1 MASSKQNSTIWM
13 GAYILTGGTYKPFY
27 GYPIEFDVWNI
38 DIEEQADFLGSA
50 NTQTLSGFERGN
62 PMGFRTYANL
72 DLDNSYPSDSSK
84 ILTLLNL
91 LPSQYTRIFANK
103 KQSDGTNLVTTSVL
117 TSTTFTSA
125 GLGSLGNDY
134 YNGLLVYNSTKNQTV
149 PIVDYTSSTTTVTIS
164 GDISSWT
171 AGGGDSI
178 QILVPPSIP
187 TLIGLTAD
195 YVSPKPL
202 PDSSS
207 MMYFNVDSS
216 IFGISRDLT
225 IGNQVISMNL
235 RGITRKSFMS
245 DNVRIG

>member
-27 GYPIEFDVWNI
+27 GYPIEFNVWNI

-84 ILTLLNL
+84 ILTMLNL

-103 KQSDGTNLVTTSVL
+103 KQNDGTNLVTTSVL

-149 PIVDYTSSTTTVTIS
+149 PIVDYTSSTVTVT
-164 GDISSWT
+164 
-171 AGGGDSI
+171 
-178 QILVPPSIP
+178 ILVPPSIP

-195 YVSPKPL
+195 STNAN
-202 PDSSS
+202 

-216 IFGISRDLT
+216 IFGISRELT

-245 DNVRIG
+245 DNVRIGV

>member
-1 MASSKQNSTIWM
+1 MASAKQNSTIWM

-27 GYPIEFDVWNI
+27 GYPIEFNVWNI

-91 LPSQYTRIFANK
+91 LPSQYNRIFANK

-125 GLGSLGNDY
+125 GLGSLGRLHLIYGYGDDSRGY
-134 YNGLLVYNSTKNQTV
+134 KLL
-149 PIVDYTSSTTTVTIS
+149 
-164 GDISSWT
+164 DIRWRGFHT
-171 AGGGDSI
+171 DTCASI
-178 QILVPPSIP
+178 HPYAYR
-187 TLIGLTAD
+187 THC
-195 YVSPKPL
+195 
-202 PDSSS
+202 
-207 MMYFNVDSS
+207 
-216 IFGISRDLT
+216 
-225 IGNQVISMNL
+225 
-235 RGITRKSFMS
+235 
-245 DNVRIG
+245 

>member
-1 MASSKQNSTIWM
+1 MASAKQNSTIWM

-27 GYPIEFDVWNI
+27 GYPIEFNVWNI
-38 DIEEQADFLGSA
+38 DIKEQADFLGSA

-149 PIVDYTSSTTTVTIS
+149 PIVDYTSSTVTVTIA

-171 AGGGDSI
+171 SGGGDSI

-195 YVSPKPL
+195 STNEN
-202 PDSSS
+202 

-216 IFGISRDLT
+216 IFGISRELT

-235 RGITRKSFMS
+235 RGITRKSFMA
-245 DNVRIG
+245 DNVRIGL

>member
-27 GYPIEFDVWNI
+27 GYPIEFNVWNI

-125 GLGSLGNDY
+125 GLGVLGNDY

-149 PIVDYTSSTTTVTIS
+149 PIVDYTSSTVTVTIA

-195 YVSPKPL
+195 STNAN
-202 PDSSS
+202 
-207 MMYFNVDSS
+207 MMYFNVNSS
-216 IFGISRDLT
+216 IFGISRELT

-245 DNVRIG
+245 DNVRIGV

>member
-1 MASSKQNSTIWM
+1 MASNKQNFKIWM

-62 PMGFRTYANL
+62 PMGFRTYARL
-72 DLDNSYPSDSSK
+72 DLDNSYPSDASK

-91 LPSQYTRIFANK
+91 LPSQYNRIFANK

-125 GLGSLGNDY
+125 GLGTLGNDY

-195 YVSPKPL
+195 STNANI
-202 PDSSS
+202 
-207 MMYFNVDSS
+207 MYFNVDSS
-216 IFGISRDLT
+216 IFGISREIT
-225 IGNQVISMNL
+225 VGNQVISMNL